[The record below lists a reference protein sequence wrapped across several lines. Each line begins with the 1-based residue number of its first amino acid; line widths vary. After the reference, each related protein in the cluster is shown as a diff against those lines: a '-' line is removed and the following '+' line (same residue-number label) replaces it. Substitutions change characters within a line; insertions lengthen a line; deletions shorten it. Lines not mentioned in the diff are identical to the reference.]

1 MPTFEMLKFDKRK
14 TARRHIKKADHK
26 PHAGPEHKLQTQCEE
41 VLEIMHVQ
49 YIHIPN
55 ALFSLRISWI
65 NKMFKGLP
73 DLIIFGRGQRFDRV
87 LFVELKRDTGEF
99 SGGQKTFARWFHV
112 FDVRDV
118 EDFTDLL
125 NEFLRT

>member
-1 MPTFEMLKFDKRK
+1 MQNGLPFGKDKSLRK
-14 TARRHIKKADHK
+14 PIDVAKHKA
-26 PHAGPEHKLQTQCEE
+26 HAGMEDELQQQCEE
-41 VLEIMHVQ
+41 ILKIMHVQ
-49 YIHIPN
+49 YVHFPN
-55 ALFSLRISWI
+55 AIFKGNISWI
-65 NKMFKGLP
+65 GKMFKGLP